1 MCETASLHLKGYMI
15 RMVHMVVPA
24 VCAGL
29 LGMGSNE
36 GQLPA
41 PYGLFKLVP
50 IGLPGAGADFDE
62 GEEDTDR
69 KKQTMLCSHRNRK
82 QKQIMIE
89 IGFHDFSSKS
99 DRTTSPSK
107 YS

>member
-1 MCETASLHLKGYMI
+1 
-15 RMVHMVVPA
+15 
-24 VCAGL
+24 
-29 LGMGSNE
+29 MGSNE

>member
-50 IGLPGAGADFDE
+50 RGLPGAGADFDE
-62 GEEDTDR
+62 DYQAGDPPNHPLIAR
-69 KKQTMLCSHRNRK
+69 CYIHLRWR
-82 QKQIMIE
+82 
-89 IGFHDFSSKS
+89 FFL
-99 DRTTSPSK
+99 
-107 YS
+107 YL